1 VNIKALKGTKGPLP
15 NEVARIIE
23 EDILAGRLAPSEK
36 LPTEGRFAEQFGIS
50 RSAVREAIAQL
61 RSAELV
67 ETRHGLGTFVVS
79 HPARKNVFSI
89 PRGAL
94 DAQELR
100 QIFEL
105 RAEVE
110 SGAAALAALNRSS
123 EDLAAMRSALDKLSQ
138 AISREEAGT
147 EHDLA
152 FHERIALASGN
163 RFFREFLE
171 FYASRMS
178 ASVAV
183 ARGNSARKEGWS
195 RIVHFEHEAIFDAIA
210 SGDPE
215 EARASMWLHL
225 RNARKRLGL
234 SGHKHQPRHSK

>member
-1 VNIKALKGTKGPLP
+1 MEIKALKRSRGPLP
-15 NEVARIIE
+15 NEVARILE
-23 EDILAGRLAPSEK
+23 GAILAGKFAPGEK
-36 LPTEGRFAEQFGIS
+36 LATEGELARQFGIS

-67 ETRHGLGTFVVS
+67 ETRHGLGTFVVAN
-79 HPARKNVFSI
+79 PVRKTVFSI
-89 PRGAL
+89 PRGGV
-94 DAQELR
+94 DADELR

-110 SGAAALAALNRSS
+110 SGAAALAAQHRS
-123 EDLAAMRSALDKLSQ
+123 EDDLVAMRRCLDLLAG
-138 AISREEAGT
+138 AISRNESGT

-178 ASVAV
+178 DAVAI
-183 ARGNSARKEGWS
+183 ARGNSARQEGWPQ
-195 RIVHFEHEAIFDAIA
+195 IAHFEHEAIFDAIA
-210 SGDPE
+210 AGSPE
-215 EARASMWLHL
+215 EARAAMWLHL
-225 RNARKRLGL
+225 NNARRRLGL
-234 SGHKHQPRHSK
+234 PHRPPANESA

>member
-1 VNIKALKGTKGPLP
+1 MNLKPLKRTRGPLP

-23 EDILAGRLAPSEK
+23 EDILAGRLAPGEK
-36 LPTEGRFAEQFGIS
+36 LPTEGQFAVQFGIS
-50 RSAVREAIAQL
+50 RNAVREAIAQL

-79 HPARKNVFSI
+79 HPMRKNVFSI
-89 PRGAL
+89 ARGEI
-94 DAQELR
+94 DPSELR

-110 SGAAALAALNRSS
+110 SGAAALAAANRSE
-123 EDLAAMRSALDKLSQ
+123 EDLAAMRRALDLLSA
-138 AISREEAGT
+138 AIARNESGI

-178 ASVAV
+178 DSVAV
-183 ARGNSARKEGWS
+183 ARGHSARKEGWS
-195 RIVHFEHEAIFDAIA
+195 RIVHFEHEAIYDAIA
-210 SGDPE
+210 AANPE
-215 EARASMWLHL
+215 EARATMWVHL

-234 SGHKHQPRHSK
+234 SHQQQEGS